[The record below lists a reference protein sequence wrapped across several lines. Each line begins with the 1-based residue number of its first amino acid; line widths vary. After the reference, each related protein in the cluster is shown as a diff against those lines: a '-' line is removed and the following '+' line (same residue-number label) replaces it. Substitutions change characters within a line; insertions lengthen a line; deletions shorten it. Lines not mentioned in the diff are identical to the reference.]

1 MYQSLLTRRYLVS
14 KVMPLLASLSVML
27 CTAMVLITWSV
38 MGGFSRQLLSIGRT
52 MIGDVTI
59 AWPVVGIPYYDEL
72 IKQLEKDPKVAAA
85 TPTIEALGLIAIPP
99 PAWASSV
106 EPRTVQVIG
115 IEPEG
120 YDKVTGFYE
129 RLWWKHLETP
139 LPRDKKGQDPRL
151 AIPIGSS
158 LEHDGRTL
166 TKQSEKEGEPAR
178 PALVVGTQVTRYN
191 DRDPAGY
198 IVPPLGG
205 MFAPSMELTL
215 SVLPMSSKGV
225 AISTADRRMPVA
237 NEFYTGLYETDANW
251 VIAPIGVLQK
261 MLKLDQ
267 AQKIDPATKNGTI
280 VRDANGRETIQP
292 PKVIGVEPAR
302 VTNILIKAADGVT
315 PDQLSARV
323 KQLYADFTSSD
334 AKYREAMPPAS
345 RVLIFT
351 WERKPGLETFIA
363 QVKKETSVVLFVFS
377 FISLTAVFLVLAI
390 FWSMVAEKTKD
401 IGILRAV
408 GAGRLGVAWL
418 WVRYGLIIGLVGS
431 LLGGSLAWLVVAN
444 INPIHE
450 WLGKHLGIVVWDPSV
465 YYFTDIPASVDP
477 LHATLV
483 LSAGVLSCGLGA
495 MVPAL
500 RAAYMDPVRALR
512 FE

>member
-1 MYQSLLTRRYLVS
+1 VYQSLLTRRYLVS

-59 AWPVVGIPYYDEL
+59 AWPFGGIPYYDEL
-72 IKQLEKDPKVAAA
+72 MDHLRKDPAVSAV
-85 TPTIEALGLIAIPP
+85 TPTIESLGLLSL
-99 PAWASSV
+99 PALAGFDAEQRAV
-106 EPRTVQVIG
+106 TVIG
-115 IEPEG
+115 IDPEG
-120 YDKVTGFYE
+120 YDKVTGFYD

-139 LPRDKKGQDPRL
+139 LPRDKGREDPRL
-151 AIPIGSS
+151 DIPVGSQ

-166 TKQSEKEGEPAR
+166 TKPSEKEGEGAR
-178 PALVVGTQVTRYN
+178 PALVIGTQVTRYN
-191 DRDPAGY
+191 YRTPAGFLNR
-198 IVPPLGG
+198 PLYRAE
-205 MFAPSMELTL
+205 FAPNMELTL
-215 SVLPMSSKGV
+215 SVLPLSAKGV
-225 AISTADRRMPVA
+225 AISTADRRFPVA

-251 VIAPIGVLQK
+251 IIAPIGVLQK

-267 AQKIDPATKNGTI
+267 AQKIDPATRNGTI
-280 VRDANGRETIQP
+280 ARDASGRETIQP

-315 PDQLSARV
+315 PDALCKRMKA
-323 KQLYADFTSSD
+323 LYAEFAASD
-334 AKYREAMPPAS
+334 PKYLTAMPSAS
-345 RVLIFT
+345 RVPIFT

-431 LLGGSLAWLVVAN
+431 VLGGSLAWLVVAN

-500 RAAYMDPVRALR
+500 RAAFMDPVRALR